1 MTALEVYL
9 EVSNCRRYA
18 SPSARAHLKR
28 PPLETAPSVSNRKG
42 QSPAPSARVAH
53 DGARGEQSQALS
65 LEAIC
70 LALTSPSA
78 RAHLARPPLET
89 APSVSNHKGNHRRSH
104 QRALPTTALERR
116 RGRASRSQ
124 SWIAVRARPR
134 FLVGWEGGERSRH
147 GRRMRTCG
155 HATLERGTS
164 PGSPSTTESVKR
176 AP

>member
-1 MTALEVYL
+1 MP
-9 EVSNCRRYA
+9 SPRR
-18 SPSARAHLKR
+18 ARTLRGR
-28 PPLETAPSVSNRKG
+28 PPLETAPSVSKREGNHQRH
-42 QSPAPSARVAH
+42 QRVSPMTALKVSDRRHSACRRYA
-53 DGARGEQSQALS
+53 
-65 LEAIC
+65 
-70 LALTSPSA
+70 SPLPRPR

-164 PGSPSTTESVKR
+164 PGGPPTTESVKR

>member
-1 MTALEVYL
+1 MP
-9 EVSNCRRYA
+9 RPQR
-18 SPSARAHLKR
+18 ARILRGR
-28 PPLETAPSVSNRKG
+28 PPLETAPSVSKREGNHQRH
-42 QSPAPSARVAH
+42 QRVSPMTARS
-53 DGARGEQSQALS
+53 RSERSQALG
-65 LEAIC
+65 LQAIC

-164 PGSPSTTESVKR
+164 PGSPPTTESVKR